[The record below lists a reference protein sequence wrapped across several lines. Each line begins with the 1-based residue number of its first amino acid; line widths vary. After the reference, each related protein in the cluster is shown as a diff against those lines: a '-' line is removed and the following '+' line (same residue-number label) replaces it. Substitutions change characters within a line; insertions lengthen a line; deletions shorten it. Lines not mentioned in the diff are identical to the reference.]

1 MKTIMHVYPAYDA
14 DYIIGAVSCVIWTLT
29 LQTTLKY
36 VIIALRADNK
46 GEGGILALFSLVRKL
61 PHKWLYI
68 VAAIG
73 ASTLLADGVITPA
86 LTVTS
91 AVEGLCDIDPR
102 TPVVPIVLT
111 IITLI
116 FLAQRSGTS
125 AIGRWFGPF
134 MLIWFLMLGIL
145 GIMNIGANNS
155 IFHAFNPYYAVKL
168 IVHYPGWMFIL
179 GAVFLCTTGAEA
191 LYSDLGHCGRLNIS
205 VSWIFVKI
213 MLILNYLGQGAWIIA
228 HKGAIASDV
237 NPFYAIMPNGFL
249 IAGIIMSTGAAIIA
263 SQALISGSFTLISEA
278 INLDFWPRMHI
289 KYPGTIK
296 GQLYVPA
303 INMFLFIGCVLTVV
317 IFRSSARMEAAY
329 GLAITVTMLTTTV
342 LLGFYLRS
350 RGVASWITALFMLV
364 FIALEGAFFTANVFK
379 FMHGGWFTVLIAGLL
394 CAIMLAWHIGRRVR
408 SRFIDYKP
416 LDGYVDIITDIRND
430 REIAKYASNVVYISY
445 SHTEGQVES
454 KLLYSII
461 NKQPKRA
468 DHYFLIRTD
477 FTDEPDTLEYSVCEL
492 LPGKV
497 FSIAMR
503 IGFRVEPRVTVYF
516 RQIIE
521 ELVRDNRL
529 DLLSGY
535 PSLRARK
542 VPGDFRFIVIHRVFS
557 PSSDCRPM
565 ERWLMTMYERLR
577 HIGPD
582 TPEALGLDTS
592 NTTVENVPLILA
604 SKNKPRR
611 IMQV

>member
-1 MKTIMHVYPAYDA
+1 
-14 DYIIGAVSCVIWTLT
+14 
-29 LQTTLKY
+29 
-36 VIIALRADNK
+36 
-46 GEGGILALFSLVRKL
+46 
-61 PHKWLYI
+61 
-68 VAAIG
+68 
-73 ASTLLADGVITPA
+73 
-86 LTVTS
+86 
-91 AVEGLCDIDPR
+91 
-102 TPVVPIVLT
+102 
-111 IITLI
+111 
-116 FLAQRSGTS
+116 
-125 AIGRWFGPF
+125 
-134 MLIWFLMLGIL
+134 
-145 GIMNIGANNS
+145 
-155 IFHAFNPYYAVKL
+155 
-168 IVHYPGWMFIL
+168 L

-191 LYSDLGHCGRLNIS
+191 LYSDLGHCGSLNIS

-228 HKGAIASDV
+228 HQGAIAADA
-237 NPFYAIMPNGFL
+237 NPFYAIMPKGFL
-249 IAGIIMSTGAAIIA
+249 IGGIIMSTGAAIIA

-303 INMFLFIGCVLTVV
+303 INMFLFLGCLLTVV

-468 DHYFLIRTD
+468 DHYWIVRID
-477 FTDEPDTLEYSVCEL
+477 HVDEPDTLEYSSKTIVRDAL
-492 LPGKV
+492 FL
-497 FSIAMR
+497 INLR
-503 IGFRVEPRVTVYF
+503 IGFKVRPQVSVYL
-516 RQIIE
+516 RQIVE
-521 ELVRDNRL
+521 DLVADNQL
-529 DLLSGY
+529 NLTSTY
-535 PSLRARK
+535 PSMMRHSI
-542 VPGDFRFIVIHRVFS
+542 PGDFRFVIIQRVFS
-557 PSSDCRPM
+557 QSSNCKPS
-565 ERWLMTMYERLR
+565 ERRIMAIYELLR
-577 HIGPD
+577 HITITAD
-582 TPEALGLDTS
+582 KALGLDTS
-592 NTTVENVPLILA
+592 TVTVEQVPLII
-604 SKNKPRR
+604 NNRPNRR
-611 IMQV
+611 ITRIS